1 MTQAEAI
8 QILLQQGQAFLVPK
22 QYRAVENI
30 DGGDFVTLFF
40 YTNTEYRIRKAT
52 GVGASFANGYIRNPV
67 LAGDFA
73 WFHPLG
79 GLNDCLSGLV
89 FGQTYYLDPSQPGK
103 VTINSPTGTDII
115 QIVGKAING
124 TILDTKINYL
134 LDGTGGGGGPT
145 GPAGGDL
152 SGSYPNPTVVWANSY
167 PTLDLR
173 YYPLSSNP
181 AGYITSAALAP
192 YLTSAT
198 AATTYVALAGSYA
211 NPSWITSLAWSKITS
226 TPTTVAGYGI
236 TDAVSTTRSI
246 NTTAPLTGGGD
257 LSADRTLSMPQA
269 TALQSGYLWNADWG
283 TFNGKEPGIPFG
295 TTSQY
300 WRGDKT
306 WQTLPTVTPSA
317 LTEVDDTNVTLT
329 LGGSP
334 STALLQPV
342 SLTLGW
348 TGTLADSRITSAA
361 TWNAKIGGKIYKDHT
376 DSTAVT
382 GTTANTLVKS
392 VLIPGGTFAVGDI
405 LSIQYRARKVGTAGT
420 TSLRIYVNTTAA
432 IAGGTLLATNTTATG
447 TLFSQITREAVIKTA
462 TNTEVVAAANAG
474 VTDAINSTVAA
485 SALNIDW
492 TTDKYFVF
500 AIQNSNN
507 GDSTTA
513 SMYNI
518 KMLE

>member
-1 MTQAEAI
+1 
-8 QILLQQGQAFLVPK
+8 
-22 QYRAVENI
+22 
-30 DGGDFVTLFF
+30 
-40 YTNTEYRIRKAT
+40 
-52 GVGASFANGYIRNPV
+52 V

-79 GLNDCLSGLV
+79 GLNDCLFGLV

-103 VTINSPTGTDII
+103 VTITSPTGTDII

-134 LDGTGGGGGPT
+134 LDGTGGSAVPI

-152 SGSYPNPTVVWANSY
+152 SGSYPNPTVVWANGV
-167 PTLDLR
+167 T
-173 YYPLSSNP
+173 YYNTQ
-181 AGYITSAALAP
+181 YI
-192 YLTSAT
+192 
-198 AATTYVALAGSYA
+198 
-211 NPSWITSLAWSKITS
+211 NS
-226 TPTTVAGYGI
+226 TRA
-236 TDAVSTTRSI
+236 I
-246 NTTAPLTGGGD
+246 NTTSPLTGGGD

-295 TTSQY
+295 TVNDY

-306 WQTLPTVTPSA
+306 WQPLPAVTPSA

-329 LGGSP
+329 LGGTP

-376 DSTAVT
+376 NATAVT
-382 GTTANTLVKS
+382 GTTANTLVYS
-392 VLIPGGTFAVGDI
+392 QLILGGTFAVGDI
-405 LSIQYRARKVGTAGT
+405 VNIIYRARKVGTGGIT
-420 TSLRIYVNTTAA
+420 TLRIYVNTTAA
-432 IAGGTLLATNTTATG
+432 IAGGTLLATNATATT
-447 TLFSQITREAVIKTA
+447 TLFTQITREAVIKTA
-462 TNTEVVAAANAG
+462 TNTEVFPAATAG
-474 VTDAINSTVAA
+474 VTDMLNATVAA

-500 AIQNSNN
+500 AIQNANT
-507 GDSTTA
+507 GDSTTG

-518 KMLE
+518 KQLE